1 MIIGHI
7 IKLIEW
13 CKVKI
18 ILSEHS
24 PDILFK
30 EGEIWWCR
38 IGMNIGHET
47 YGKGVSFARPVL
59 IYKKLSKDFFIGVPI
74 TSKKKEGTWFVPL
87 VFNDKEN
94 CAILSQVRSFDG
106 RRLIERMS
114 VLGYTQF
121 ELVKIALRDLLL
133 K

>member
-1 MIIGHI
+1 MVIEHI

-13 CKVKI
+13 CKLKI
-18 ILSEHS
+18 ILLERS
-24 PDILFK
+24 PNTLFK

-38 IGMNIGHET
+38 IGMNVGHET

-59 IYKKLSKDFFIGVPI
+59 IYKKFSKDFFIGIPI

-87 VFNDKEN
+87 IFNNKESRV
-94 CAILSQVRSFDG
+94 ILSQLRAFDG
-106 RRLIERMS
+106 RRLIERIG
-114 VLGYTQF
+114 VLGDDQRGC
-121 ELVKIALRDLLL
+121 VKIALHDLLF